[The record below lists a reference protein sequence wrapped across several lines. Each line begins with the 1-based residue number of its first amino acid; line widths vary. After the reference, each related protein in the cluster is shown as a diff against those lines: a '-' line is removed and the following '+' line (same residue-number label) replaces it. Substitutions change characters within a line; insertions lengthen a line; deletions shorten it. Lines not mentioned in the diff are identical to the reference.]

1 MGLPFK
7 NGFELAQ
14 ALGFGK
20 LYQAS
25 KEHNENNV
33 QMESKES
40 NQNLIRLTEEDLH
53 NLVKESVEKIINEYG
68 SPEQLGAIAARRTL
82 RGKDSK
88 EVHNYATKKGAR
100 NSSYYKGYV
109 GYMQS
114 HPDEMVKYARDKFHK
129 KDK

>member
-53 NLVKESVEKIINEYG
+53 NIVKESVNKILNEYG
-68 SPEQLGAIAARRTL
+68 SPEQLGAIAARRRL
-82 RGKDSK
+82 RCKDSN

-114 HPDEMVKYARDKFHK
+114 HPDEMVKYARDKFHN